1 LIAAHTEVGLNIKE
15 LVAMRRF
22 ANLLIPLRILLSF
35 AASAIMVAQ
44 THSQISSSALSIKS
58 QGMKPFSL
66 SSSRL
71 PLPHGQASVLDS
83 AQVEWLR
90 EYSSS
95 ALKGHAEGMAVATD
109 PQGNFYV
116 AGKAEGSFSSYDY
129 LTIKYSSSGVE
140 LWSARYDGP
149 AHGIDIANAVAVD
162 AAGNVYVTG
171 LSTGLE
177 SRYDYATVK
186 YDAAGQQQWVTR
198 YDGLGHAGDV
208 ASSIAVDGDGSVYVS
223 GESARAQSGGWSSN
237 YDFATIKYNSFG
249 GEEWVNR
256 YDGRAPYDDKPA
268 GLALDRTGGI
278 YVVGTSCDSIYYD
291 STSHYGVVYYV
302 CTVMKYASDGDQL
315 WTVKYRPADSVSA
328 FPLDFT
334 VDSSGNI
341 IIVGYTSQ
349 ALPGPWWNSTTKC
362 MTLKFTASGVL
373 QWSSFYQDPHSQHA
387 GGVRLVTDQAGNVYV
402 AGAIGSRPYNSF
414 VGNDSLFFSKYD
426 QNGQLQWASIITSTA
441 WSNLKPVDVALDP
454 AGSPYVTWLWAQSY
468 YGFDAVYTAS
478 YSPNGHEE
486 WRASYD
492 TRFEPPYNNKVT
504 AQAMLSDA
512 NGNLHIVGS
521 TGGDQGADI
530 LMLKYAPNGI
540 RKWVHTKECNR
551 SWDQVYAMG
560 IDDSNNVY
568 VTGTSNTGAWAS
580 DILTIKYS
588 SSGDTQW
595 LARYSGPSESRNVP
609 CALRVDQTGNVY
621 VLATGDSTDSGM
633 GIRRSRFVT
642 IKYNLSGQQQWV
654 AAYRGLGTYDESYAI
669 DAALDDNGNVIVTGY
684 GSASNQR
691 EFVTIKYDPTGVQQW
706 VAVFDTA
713 NWDEGTT
720 AIAVDDSGA
729 VIVGST
735 YRIMKYNNAGSLIW
749 VYHQGATA
757 IVVDRLGNIYSTQEE
772 GTTKKLN
779 SAGSV
784 QWSMAFAGNAIALD
798 GSGNVLVRDLSE
810 GVAKISGNGSLLW
823 SLPISDYRIGSFLA
837 VDNGGNVYVAG
848 AHQTSP
854 PQFYSEYQIRALSP
868 SGALLWST
876 GFEDQGTTSWYHY
889 PIAVSHSGDVFV
901 GAGAQSG
908 SSSVYR
914 TIKYRQVAT
923 SVKEEESDMPTGFSL
938 SQNYPN
944 PFNPSTTIRFAL
956 PKSGRVELKVYN
968 TLGQEVATLVNE
980 EKVAGTYSAQW
991 NASSVASG
999 VYYYRMQAGEFTAT
1013 QKMLLMK

>member
-1 LIAAHTEVGLNIKE
+1 
-15 LVAMRRF
+15 M
-22 ANLLIPLRILLSF
+22 LSF
-35 AASAIMVAQ
+35 AVSAIMVAQ
-44 THSQISSSALSIKS
+44 THSQINSPSVSMKS
-58 QGMKPFSL
+58 QGMRPFSL

-71 PLPHGQASVLDS
+71 PLPHGHASVLDS

-149 AHGIDIANAVAVD
+149 VHGIDIANAVAVD

-177 SRYDYATVK
+177 SGYDYATVK

-198 YDGLGHAGDV
+198 YDGPGNSNDA
-208 ASSIAVDGDGSVYVS
+208 ASSIAVDGDGNVYVT
-223 GESARAQSGGWSSN
+223 GESRGLGIGSN
-237 YDFATIKYNSFG
+237 FDFATVMYNSL
-249 GEEWVNR
+249 GEEQWVNR
-256 YDGRAPYDDKPA
+256 YDGLAHTDDKP
-268 GLALDRTGGI
+268 TGIAIDNMGNS
-278 YVVGTSCDSIYYD
+278 YVVGQSCDSIHYPYSL
-291 STSHYGVVYYV
+291 STAII
-302 CTVMKYASDGDQL
+302 KYTSGGNQQ
-315 WTVKYRPADSVSA
+315 WMVRYMPADTISA
-328 FPLDFT
+328 IPLDFS

-341 IIVGYTSQ
+341 VIVGYTSQ
-349 ALPGPWWNSTTKC
+349 ILPGPWWNSTTKC

-387 GGVRLVTDQAGNVYV
+387 GGARLATDQAGNVYV

-426 QNGQLQWASIITSTA
+426 QNGQLQWASIINDSFA
-441 WSNLKPVDVALDP
+441 WSYLKPVDVALDP
-454 AGSPYVTWLWAQSY
+454 AGSPYVTWLRTQSY
-468 YGFDAVYTAS
+468 SYFDAVFTAS

-486 WRASYD
+486 WRTSYD
-492 TRFEPPYNNKVT
+492 TRFEPPYNNKLT
-504 AQAMLSDA
+504 AQAMVSDPY
-512 NGNLHIVGS
+512 GNLHIVGS
-521 TGGDQGADI
+521 TGGDQGTDI

-560 IDDSNNVY
+560 VDDSNNVY

-588 SSGDTQW
+588 SSGDTEW

-609 CALRVDQTGNVY
+609 CALKVDQTGNVY

-654 AAYRGLGTYDESYAI
+654 ATYRGPGTYDESYAV
-669 DAALDDNGNVIVTGY
+669 DVAMDDNGNLIVAGY

-691 EFVTIKYDPTGVQQW
+691 EYITIKYDPAGVQQW
-706 VAVFDTA
+706 VAVFDTT

-720 AIAVDDSGA
+720 SIAVDDSGA

-735 YRIMKYNNAGSLIW
+735 YRIMKYNNAGSLMW

-757 IVVDRLGNIYSTQEE
+757 IAVDRLGSIYSTQEE

-779 SAGSV
+779 SAGSE
-784 QWSMAFAGNAIALD
+784 QWSVAFAGNAIALD

-823 SLPISDYRIGSFLA
+823 SLPISDYRIGSSLA
-837 VDNGGNVYVAG
+837 IDNAGNVYVAG

-854 PQFYSEYQIRALSP
+854 PQFYSEYQIQALSP

-889 PIAVSHSGDVFV
+889 PIAVSQLGDVFV

-923 SVKEEESDMPTGFSL
+923 LVKDEESDMPAGFSL

-944 PFNPSTTIRFAL
+944 PFNPSTTIQFAL
-956 PKSGRVELKVYN
+956 PKNGDVELKVYN

-980 EKVAGTYSAQW
+980 EKTAGTYSAQW
-991 NASSVASG
+991 NAGSVASG
-999 VYYYRMQAGEFTAT
+999 VYFYRMQAGEFTAT

>member
-1 LIAAHTEVGLNIKE
+1 
-15 LVAMRRF
+15 MRRF
-22 ANLLIPLRILLSF
+22 ANLLVPLRLSLSF
-35 AASAIMVAQ
+35 VVSAIMVAQ
-44 THSQISSSALSIKS
+44 THSQINSPALSMKS
-58 QGMKPFSL
+58 QGMRPFSL
-66 SSSRL
+66 SASRL
-71 PLPHGQASVLDS
+71 PLPHAQASVLDS

-129 LTIKYSSSGVE
+129 LTIKYNSSGVE

-149 AHGIDIANAVAVD
+149 VHGIDIANAAAVD

-177 SRYDYATVK
+177 SGYDYATVK

-198 YDGLGHAGDV
+198 YDGPAHAGDA
-208 ASSIAVDGDGSVYVS
+208 ASSIAVDADGSVYVS
-223 GESARAQSGGWSSN
+223 GESARAKVSGSSSN
-237 YDFATIKYNSFG
+237 YDFATIMYNSVG
-249 GEEWVNR
+249 VEQWVNR
-256 YDGRAPYDDKPA
+256 YDGLAHADDK
-268 GLALDRTGGI
+268 LTGIAIDNMGNS
-278 YVVGTSCDSIYYD
+278 YVVGQSCDSIRYVPNNNPYFCF
-291 STSHYGVVYYV
+291 STAII
-302 CTVMKYASDGDQL
+302 KYTSNGNQQ
-315 WTVKYRPADSVSA
+315 WMVRYMPADTISA
-328 FPLDFT
+328 IPLDFS

-341 IIVGYTSQ
+341 LIVGYTSK
-349 ALPGPWWNSTTKC
+349 AIPGPWWNSTTKC

-373 QWSSFYQDPHSQHA
+373 QWSSFYQDPRSQHA
-387 GGVRLVTDQAGNVYV
+387 GGVRLVTDQVGNVYV

-426 QNGQLQWASIITSTA
+426 QNGQLQWASIINNSPA
-441 WSNLKPVDVALDP
+441 WAALKPVDVALDP
-454 AGSPYVTWLWAQSY
+454 AGSPYVTWLWSQSY
-468 YGFDAVYTAS
+468 YYYGFTAVYTAS
-478 YSPNGHEE
+478 YSPNGQEE

-492 TRFEPPYNNKVT
+492 TRFEPPYNSKLT
-504 AQAMLSDA
+504 AQAMVSDA

-521 TGGDQGADI
+521 LGGDQGADI

-540 RKWVHTKECNR
+540 RKWVHTKESNR

-560 IDDSNNVY
+560 VDDSNNVY

-580 DILTIKYS
+580 EILTIKYS

-595 LARYSGPSESRNVP
+595 LARYNGPLESRNVP
-609 CALRVDQTGNVY
+609 CALKVDQTGNVY
-621 VLATGDSTDSGM
+621 VLATGDSTDSGG

-642 IKYNLSGQQQWV
+642 IKYNLSGQQEWV
-654 AAYRGLGTYDESYAI
+654 ATYRGQAFYDESYGI
-669 DAALDDNGNVIVTGY
+669 DAALDNDGNVVVTGY

-691 EFVTIKYDPTGVQQW
+691 EFVTIKYDQAGVQQW
-706 VAVFDTA
+706 VARFDTVS
-713 NWDEGTT
+713 WDEGTT

-729 VIVGST
+729 VIVGSF
-735 YRIMKYNNAGSLIW
+735 YYIMKYNNAGNLTW

-757 IVVDRLGNIYSTQEE
+757 ITVDRFGSIYFTQEE

-779 SAGSV
+779 GAGSV
-784 QWSMAFAGNAIALD
+784 QWSVAFAGNAIALD
-798 GSGNVLVRDLSE
+798 ESGNVLVRDLS
-810 GVAKISGNGSLLW
+810 GRVAKISGNGSLLW
-823 SLPISDYRIGSFLA
+823 SLPVTDYRIGSSLA
-837 VDNGGNVYVAG
+837 IDNAGNVYVAG
-848 AHQTSP
+848 AHQTGP
-854 PQFYSEYQIRALSP
+854 PQFYSEYQIQALSP

-876 GFEDQGTTSWYHY
+876 GFEDQGTTSWYQY
-889 PIAVSHSGDVFV
+889 PIAISQRGDVFV

-923 SVKEEESDMPTGFSL
+923 SVKDEGSDTPAGFSL

-944 PFNPSTTIRFAL
+944 PFNPVTNVQFSIANCQLT
-956 PKSGRVELKVYN
+956 VLKVYDV
-968 TLGQEVATLVNE
+968 LGREVATLVNE
-980 EKVAGTYSAQW
+980 VKQPGRYTAQW
-991 NASSVASG
+991 NAGSVASG
-999 VYYYRMQAGEFTAT
+999 VYYYRMQSGGFTMT